1 MSASSGPARRG
12 TVIIMAKTPEPGR
25 VKTRLC
31 PPCTPEQA
39 ATLAAAALQDTFA
52 AVGAVPDV
60 RRVLVLSGPP
70 GPWTP
75 AGWEVVAQRGGG
87 LDERLAAAFSDV
99 SDGDEPTVLV
109 GMDTPQVT
117 ARLLDAALRALSLPA
132 AGAVLGRALDGG
144 WWAIGLKRPEPEVF
158 LGVPMSTS
166 VTWREQ
172 RRRLRSL
179 GLAVTDLPG
188 LVDVDDIG
196 TAQEVA
202 RLAPS
207 TRFAAALR
215 GLDLATEP
223 ALAGPA

>member
-1 MSASSGPARRG
+1 M
-12 TVIIMAKTPEPGR
+12 VIAKTPEPGR

-52 AVGAVPDV
+52 AVGAVPEV

-70 GPWTP
+70 GPWIP
-75 AGWEVVAQRGGG
+75 SGFDVIPQRGGG

-99 SDGDEPTVLV
+99 MDGGDEPTILV

-117 ARLLDAALRALSLPA
+117 PRLLDAALRALRLPS
-132 AGAVLGRALDGG
+132 AGAVLGRAVDGG
-144 WWAIGLKRPEPEVF
+144 WWGIGLKRPEPEAF

-172 RRRLRSL
+172 RRRLRAL

-196 TAQEVA
+196 TATEVA
-202 RLAPS
+202 RQAPS

-215 GLDLATEP
+215 GMELDAEP